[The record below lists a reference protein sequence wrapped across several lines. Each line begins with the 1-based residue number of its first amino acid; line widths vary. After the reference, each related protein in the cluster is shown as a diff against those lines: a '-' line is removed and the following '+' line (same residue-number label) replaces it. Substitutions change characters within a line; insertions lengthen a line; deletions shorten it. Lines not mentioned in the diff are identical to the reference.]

1 MTPNPP
7 LGVVFHWLG
16 GFASGS
22 FYVPYR
28 GVKRWPWEIYWLI
41 GGVFSWIV
49 APWVFAFVK
58 VPHLLDILHGA
69 SPETLKWCVIFGLLW
84 GLGGLTY
91 GLTMRYLGLG
101 LGTAIALSLCAFFGT
116 IVPPIFKGTFFTE
129 VLPTQHGQIVMLGLL
144 ICLAGIC
151 VIGFA
156 GHSKNNDLPEDKR
169 RETLKEFDLK
179 KGIAVA
185 IFCGIMSSCFAY
197 GLAAG
202 DPITATVVKSGVDP
216 LFGGLATLCVVLL
229 GGATTNIL
237 WCGYLIIKNK
247 SLAQMA
253 APVPAGEKKPSA
265 GLNFLLCVVAGVTW
279 YLQFFFYQMGES
291 QMGKYGFS
299 SWTLHMAS
307 IIVFSSLW
315 GFALKEWK
323 GAKTRTLA
331 CVLGGIFILLL
342 STVIIGFGNAMKG

>member
-1 MTPNPP
+1 MNPNPL
-7 LGVVFHWLG
+7 LGVFFHWMG

-28 GVKRWPWEIYWLI
+28 RVRGWPWEIYWLI
-41 GGVFSWIV
+41 GGLFSWIV
-49 APWVFAFVK
+49 APWVFALVK
-58 VPHLLDILHGA
+58 VPALMHILGSA

-101 LGTAIALSLCAFFGT
+101 LGTAIALSLCALFGT
-116 IVPPIFKGTFFTE
+116 IMPPLFDGTFWTKI
-129 VLPTQHGQIVMLGLL
+129 LPTTHGQVVLGGLV
-144 ICLAGIC
+144 ICLIGIC
-151 VIGFA
+151 VIGYA
-156 GHSKNNDLPEDKR
+156 GHNKNQDLPEDKR
-169 RETLKEFDLK
+169 REVLKEFDLK
-179 KGIAVA
+179 KGLLVA
-185 IFCGIMSSCFAY
+185 IFCGVMSSCFAY

-202 DPITATVVKSGVDP
+202 DPITAAVVKSGVDP

-229 GGATTNIL
+229 GGATTNIV
-237 WCGYLIIKNK
+237 WCLYLIVKNR
-247 SLAQMA
+247 SIA
-253 APVPAGEKKPSA
+253 AMSAPAAAGEAKPSG
-265 GLNFLLCVVAGVTW
+265 GLNLILCVVAGVTW

-323 GAKTRTLA
+323 GARTKTLA
-331 CVLGGIFILLL
+331 CVLGGIVILLV
-342 STVIIGFGNAMKG
+342 STVVIGLGNAMKG

>member
-1 MTPNPP
+1 

-28 GVKRWPWEIYWLI
+28 GVKRWPWEIYWLV
-41 GGVFSWIV
+41 GGIFSWIV
-49 APWVFAFVK
+49 APWVFALVK
-58 VPHLLDILHGA
+58 VPHLFDILHGA

-129 VLPTQHGQIVMLGLL
+129 VLPTTHGQIVMLGLL
-144 ICLAGIC
+144 ICLTGIC
-151 VIGFA
+151 VIGYA
-156 GHSKNNDLPEDKR
+156 GHSKNNDLPEDRR

-179 KGIAVA
+179 KGVLVAV
-185 IFCGIMSSCFAY
+185 FCGIMSSCFAY

-237 WCGYLIIKNK
+237 WCGYLIVKNN
-247 SLAQMA
+247 SLAQMT
-253 APVPAGEKKPSA
+253 APVPAGEKTPS
-265 GLNFLLCVVAGVTW
+265 GLLNFILCVVAGVTW

-307 IIVFSSLW
+307 IIIFSSLW

-323 GAKTRTLA
+323 GAKTKTIVLVMTGLTL
-331 CVLGGIFILLL
+331 LIL
-342 STVIIGFGNAMKG
+342 STVVIGYGNWLGG

>member
-1 MTPNPP
+1 MNPNPL

-28 GVKRWPWEIYWLI
+28 KVKGWPWEIYWLI

-58 VPHLLDILHGA
+58 VPHLLDILRGA

-129 VLPTQHGQIVMLGLL
+129 VLPTAHGQIVMLGLL

-151 VIGFA
+151 VIGYA
-156 GHSKNNDLPEDKR
+156 GHSKNNDLPEER
-169 RETLKEFDLK
+169 RRDTLKEFDLK
-179 KGIAVA
+179 KGILVAV
-185 IFCGIMSSCFAY
+185 FCGIMSSCFAY

-237 WCGYLIIKNK
+237 WCGYLILKNR
-247 SLAQMA
+247 SLAQMT
-253 APVPAGEKKPSA
+253 APVPAGEKRPSA
-265 GLNFLLCVVAGVTW
+265 LLNFVLCVVAGVTW

-307 IIVFSSLW
+307 IIIFSSLW

-323 GAKTRTLA
+323 GARTKTIVLVMGGLTL
-331 CVLGGIFILLL
+331 LIL
-342 STVIIGFGNAMKG
+342 STVVIGYGNWLGG

>member
-1 MTPNPP
+1 MNPNPL

-49 APWVFAFVK
+49 APWVFALVK
-58 VPHLLDILHGA
+58 VPHLMDILHGA

-129 VLPTQHGQIVMLGLL
+129 VLPTTHGQIVMLGLL

-151 VIGFA
+151 VIGYA

-179 KGIAVA
+179 KGIVVAV
-185 IFCGIMSSCFAY
+185 FCGIMSSCFAY

-202 DPITATVVKSGVDP
+202 DPITETVVKSGVDP

-237 WCGYLIIKNK
+237 WCGYLILKNK
-247 SLAQMA
+247 SIAQMT
-253 APVPAGEKKPSA
+253 APVPAGEKKPS
-265 GLNFLLCVVAGVTW
+265 GLLNFILCVVAGVTW

-307 IIVFSSLW
+307 IIIFSSLW

-323 GAKTRTLA
+323 GARTKTLTL
-331 CVLGGIFILLL
+331 VMGGLTLLIL
-342 STVIIGFGNAMKG
+342 STVVIGYGNWLGG

>member
-1 MTPNPP
+1 MNPNPL
-7 LGVVFHWLG
+7 LGVFFHWMG

-28 GVKRWPWEIYWLI
+28 RVRGWPWEIYWLI
-41 GGVFSWIV
+41 GGLFSWIV
-49 APWVFAFVK
+49 APWVFALVK
-58 VPHLLDILHGA
+58 VPALLHILGSA
-69 SPETLKWCVIFGLLW
+69 SPDTLKWCVFFGLLW

-101 LGTAIALSLCAFFGT
+101 LGTAVALSLCALFGT
-116 IVPPIFKGTFFTE
+116 IMPPLFDGTFWTKI
-129 VLPTQHGQIVMLGLL
+129 LPTTHGQVVLGGLV
-144 ICLAGIC
+144 ICLIGIC
-151 VIGFA
+151 VIGYA
-156 GHSKNNDLPEDKR
+156 GHSKNEDLPEDKR
-169 RETLKEFDLK
+169 REVLKEFDLK
-179 KGIAVA
+179 KGLLVA
-185 IFCGIMSSCFAY
+185 IFCGVMSSCFAY

-202 DPITATVVKSGVDP
+202 NPITAAVVKSGVDP

-229 GGATTNIL
+229 GGATTNIV
-237 WCGYLIIKNK
+237 WCLYLIIKNK
-247 SLAQMA
+247 SVAAMS
-253 APVPAGEKKPSA
+253 APVAAGEAKPSG
-265 GLNFLLCVVAGVTW
+265 GLNLILCVVAGVTW

-323 GAKTRTLA
+323 GARTRTLA
-331 CVLGGIFILLL
+331 CVLGGIVILLV
-342 STVIIGFGNAMKG
+342 STVVIGLGNAMKG